1 MASRLPKGP
10 PGDRRTFFVFQG
22 TAFWLCQ
29 PPTAWC
35 WGFSQLKVA
44 GPSSSPSPGVSA
56 SAHHLAGPRDRATL
70 SWEMLGKGD
79 SNMIWLIH
87 EAVGKV
93 GQSACKCPEGWGFW
107 MAPRPHRSFQ
117 CEGLLRL
124 KRGWLSAPVTF
135 SCISKTLAHVAA
147 ALWIVPTRLSLTST
161 AVLSRAICQEVVQ
174 TVVQLFKIISFLRY
188 DKQPQKKNQATHPPN
203 AQLWEVPAGSC
214 TPTLQGP
221 SHYARSIGGRSR
233 PPHILLPGKMQ
244 QYWAISPQL
253 FIIFPSF
260 KHLPIIFEM
269 FGNHLW
275 WAFGGPFRLLKLN
288 GNDSND
294 QGQGPTKIIAMI
306 RLCKNASR
314 FDVVQVDGVSLFE
327 ALGIHSHW
335 EPPVF

>member
-1 MASRLPKGP
+1 MRTVNLNRWHPIFQRDHQAIAAHFSYFRARRSGFASHRLPGAE
-10 PGDRRTFFVFQG
+10 
-22 TAFWLCQ
+22 AFLSW
-29 PPTAWC
+29 
-35 WGFSQLKVA
+35 KVA

-56 SAHHLAGPRDRATL
+56 SAHHLAGRRDRATL
-70 SWEMLGKGD
+70 SWEMLGKCY
-79 SNMIWLIH
+79 SNMIRLIH

-117 CEGLLRL
+117 CEDLLHL

-161 AVLSRAICQEVVQ
+161 AVLSRANCQEVVQ

-188 DKQPQKKNQATHPPN
+188 EYDRQPQKKPSITPPN

-233 PPHILLPGKMQ
+233 RPRVLLPGKMQ
-244 QYWAISPQL
+244 QYRVISPQL

-260 KHLPIIFEM
+260 KHLPTTFAM
-269 FGNHLW
+269 RPGFWSWTGTT
-275 WAFGGPFRLLKLN
+275 FM
-288 GNDSND
+288 
-294 QGQGPTKIIAMI
+294 TKV
-306 RLCKNASR
+306 K
-314 FDVVQVDGVSLFE
+314 
-327 ALGIHSHW
+327 
-335 EPPVF
+335 EPSK